1 MANFVNVLLNIIT
14 SGRRINVKRMKYRKH
29 LHPFSGC
36 FEQPVSFQEV
46 KRLVRNCN
54 ILPGVILPTLTLDL
68 SHLLCSQC
76 LKGRVPSTDHGNKR
90 LYPESILFSSNT
102 SFRMEHISTGGAHLL
117 TGWRLRLS
125 KPRCAIFRHLIF
137 T

>member
-76 LKGRVPSTDHGNKR
+76 LKGGFLLQT
-90 LYPESILFSSNT
+90 
-102 SFRMEHISTGGAHLL
+102 MEIKGCIQRASCFPQTQAL
-117 TGWRLRLS
+117 GWN
-125 KPRCAIFRHLIF
+125 I
-137 T
+137 